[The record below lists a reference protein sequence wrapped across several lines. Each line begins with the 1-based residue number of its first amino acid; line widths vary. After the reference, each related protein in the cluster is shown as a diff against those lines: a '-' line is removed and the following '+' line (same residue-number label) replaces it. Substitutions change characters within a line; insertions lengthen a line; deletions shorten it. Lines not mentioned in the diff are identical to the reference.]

1 MDAHIHPEPT
11 SFLTKH
17 VFSRDHKVIARQ
29 FLWLGLISLAIGGM
43 MAMLIRWTLA
53 NPGVPFPILGKL
65 LFSASDGVVP
75 PDAYAALF
83 TMHGTIMIFF
93 AITPI
98 LIGAFGNFCIPL
110 MIGARDMVFPI
121 LNMLSFWTAA
131 LATVV
136 LMASLFVPYGAAASG
151 WTAYPTLS
159 TNVGQP
165 GLGQTLWVA
174 AVFLLGCSSIMGA
187 VNYVTTVIAER
198 APGMGYFDMP
208 LTVWGLWLTAIL
220 NAIFVPVI
228 AAGLVLLFFDRV
240 FGTSFFLAGS
250 AVTGGGGDPIL
261 YQHLFWIFGH
271 PEVYILILPAWGV
284 VSDLLSFFAR
294 KQAFGA
300 RYTAMAMIVVVV
312 LSAVVYGHHMF
323 STGLSPLLGQ
333 SFEILTM
340 IISFPAVVL
349 FLNWVRTI
357 WKGQLRL
364 EPPMLFAL
372 GVVFVFGLGGLTGL
386 YLASITTDLYL
397 HDSYFVVGHFHLTMA
412 AAVFLGSFAA
422 IYFWFPKMF
431 GRLMHS
437 GLGKLHY
444 WLSVVPIVLIFCTML
459 FTGWAGM
466 HRRIYAPAEYEFLR
480 HLMPLTKMI
489 THAAMLL
496 GAVQLIFVV
505 NFFWSLIRGK
515 KASEN
520 PWEVGTLEWTIAS
533 PPPHYNYAEIPVVY
547 HGPHEFN
554 NPRQKDPARDYIRQD
569 ERLPDDPTPEERISR
584 THVLGEAAGA

>member
-1 MDAHIHPEPT
+1 
-11 SFLTKH
+11 
-17 VFSRDHKVIARQ
+17 
-29 FLWLGLISLAIGGM
+29 
-43 MAMLIRWTLA
+43 
-53 NPGVPFPILGKL
+53 
-65 LFSASDGVVP
+65 
-75 PDAYAALF
+75 
-83 TMHGTIMIFF
+83 
-93 AITPI
+93 
-98 LIGAFGNFCIPL
+98 
-110 MIGARDMVFPI
+110 MVFPI

-165 GLGQTLWVA
+165 GLGQTLWVV

-284 VSDLLSFFAR
+284 VSDLLSFFSR

-466 HRRIYAPAEYEFLR
+466 HRRIYAPSEYEFLR